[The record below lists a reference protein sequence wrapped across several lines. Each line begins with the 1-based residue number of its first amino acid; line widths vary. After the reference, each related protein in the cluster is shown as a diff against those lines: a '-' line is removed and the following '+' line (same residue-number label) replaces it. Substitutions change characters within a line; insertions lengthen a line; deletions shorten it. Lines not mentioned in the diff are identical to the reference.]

1 MDKNV
6 KLKNFF
12 NTDFIKNNDNEEVDD
27 FTFSMW
33 KSELQRELRSFWKS
47 I

>member
-1 MDKNV
+1 MERNA
-6 KLKNFF
+6 KLQSEF
-12 NTDFIKNNDNEEVDD
+12 NPDFIKNKDDEEVDE

-47 I
+47 M